1 MINDNNTHRAAKC
14 TLVLG
19 FNGTGKTTFLCR
31 MFERM
36 LAAAYEN
43 GQRLKILI
51 VTPDDTEWQ
60 DYPENPLACP
70 DDYVYTGIQRHIW
83 QDEAGEEKHYSL
95 RRISM
100 FNNGIIVFDDCKVY
114 FGDNLPQEIV
124 NLFVRR
130 RQRSLDVFFVGH
142 GFTTIPPKAFTYYSD
157 AILFRTVDNIDR
169 RKNCINNFEYFKRK
183 QQEVNRRA
191 ATQPHYHI
199 RIKNT
204 DV

>member
-1 MINDNNTHRAAKC
+1 MERAAKC

-19 FNGTGKTTFLCR
+19 FNGTGKTTFLR
-31 MFERM
+31 TMLERM
-36 LAAAYEN
+36 WLTARNRGE
-43 GQRLKILI
+43 QFKVLI

-60 DYPENPLACP
+60 AYPENPLLCP
-70 DDYVYTGIQRHIW
+70 DDYVFDGIQRHIW
-83 QDEAGEEKHYSL
+83 TEQYGEEKHYSL
-95 RRISM
+95 NRITH

-130 RQRSLDVFFVGH
+130 RQRALDVFFVGH

-169 RKNCINNFEYFKRK
+169 RKNCINNFDFFKRK
-183 QQEVNRRA
+183 QAEVNRHA
-191 ATQPHYHI
+191 AHEPHFHI
-199 RIKNT
+199 HIKNT

>member
-1 MINDNNTHRAAKC
+1 MERAAKC

-19 FNGTGKTTFLCR
+19 FNGTGKTTFLR
-31 MFERM
+31 QLFLRM
-36 LAAAYEN
+36 LSATQER
-43 GQRLKILI
+43 GGRLKILI

-60 DYPENPLACP
+60 EFPENALATP
-70 DDYVYTGIQRHIW
+70 DDYIFDGIQRHIW
-83 QDEAGEEKHYSL
+83 QDIVGEDKHYSL
-95 RRISM
+95 ERIAM
-100 FNNGIIVFDDCKVY
+100 FTNGIVVFDDCKVY

-169 RKNCINNFEYFKRK
+169 RKNCINNFEYFKRM
-183 QQEVNRRA
+183 QAEVNRKA
-191 ATQPHYHI
+191 VKQPHYHI

>member
-1 MINDNNTHRAAKC
+1 MLPRAAKC

-19 FNGTGKTTFLCR
+19 FNGTGKTTFLR
-31 MFERM
+31 SLFEQM
-36 LAAAYEN
+36 LRFANQQGE
-43 GQRLKILI
+43 RLKVLI
-51 VTPDDTEWQ
+51 VTPDDAEWQ
-60 DYPENPLACP
+60 SYPENNLETP
-70 DDYVYTGIQRHIW
+70 DDYVYNGIQRHVW
-83 QDEAGEEKHYSL
+83 QDEYMGEKNYSL
-95 RRISM
+95 QRISK
-100 FNNGIIVFDDCKVY
+100 FNNGIVAFDDCKVY
-114 FGDNLPQEIV
+114 FGDNLSQEIV

-169 RKNCINNFEYFKRK
+169 RKNCINNFDYFKRK
-183 QQEVNRRA
+183 QAEVNRMA
-191 ATQPHYHI
+191 QKNPHYHI